1 MAIFGYFLGYFWEKN
16 GTYMGANSLNLQLE
30 MLHDV
35 SDWENKNHDDGAI
48 MGYLKGP
55 KKGP

>member
-1 MAIFGYFLGYFWEKN
+1 MAIFGYFWEKI
-16 GTYMGANSLNLQLE
+16 GTYMGAISQNLQLE

-35 SDWENKNHDDGAI
+35 SDQENKNQDGGAI

>member
-1 MAIFGYFLGYFWEKN
+1 MAIFWYFLGYFWEKN